1 MSIIL
6 QVTAGFSIALLSR
19 MFIPLIGVMKYPA
32 LENFVN
38 GTTTPGDHRRIDV
51 TSPLDGS
58 LLSTVPLS
66 TPGELES
73 AVAAASNAQPAWASL
88 TQRDR
93 SQFFFNYRE
102 LLRNHLDELAEL
114 IHLENGK
121 TIPESRAE
129 IDKAMELTE
138 FACSLPQLSSG
149 EVLEVS
155 QGFYC
160 SEQLEALGVVASVT
174 PFNFPIMVPHW
185 TIPVALAL
193 GNAMILKPSEKV
205 PLSAGRTAELLT
217 EAGLPDG
224 IFNVLHGDRELVE
237 AICDHPG
244 ITALTFVG
252 STPVAQAVYRR
263 ATASYKRVLAM
274 GGAKNH
280 LVLLPDADP
289 EYSGANITASMA
301 GCAGQRCMAAASLIA
316 VGDVDHVIDRV
327 CQESRA
333 MIAGE
338 NLGAVISSAARD
350 RIESYIT
357 EAEDQGARV
366 LVDGRNTVVAGHES
380 GSYVGA
386 TVIDQVTPEMRIA
399 REEVFGPVLSILR
412 ADSLDAALAI
422 ENASEFGNAAVI
434 YTQDGDAAR
443 QFTEGARSGMV
454 GVNVGVPVPREPFGF
469 GGWNASR
476 FGAGDITGTGSISF
490 WTQAKKITSHWIH
503 TDER

>member
-1 MSIIL
+1 
-6 QVTAGFSIALLSR
+6 
-19 MFIPLIGVMKYPA
+19 MKHPA
-32 LENFVN
+32 LDNFVN
-38 GTTTPGDHRRIDV
+38 GSAAPGDLRRLDV
-51 TSPLDGS
+51 ISPLDGS

-66 TPGELES
+66 TPAELES
-73 AVAAASNAQPAWASL
+73 AVTAASEAQPAWAGL
-88 TQRDR
+88 TQRER
-93 SQFFFNYRE
+93 SQFFFTYRG
-102 LLRNHLDELAEL
+102 LLSSQMEELAEL
-114 IHLENGK
+114 IHQENGK
-121 TIPESRAE
+121 TLPEARAE
-129 IDKAMELTE
+129 IDKAIELTE
-138 FACSLPQLSSG
+138 FACSLPQLTGG
-149 EVLEVS
+149 EALEVS
-155 QGFYC
+155 RGFYC
-160 SEQLEALGVVASVT
+160 SQQLEPLGVVASIT
-174 PFNFPIMVPHW
+174 PFNFPCMVPHW

-193 GNAMILKPSEKV
+193 GNAMILKPSEQV

-224 IFNVLHGDRELVE
+224 IFNVLHGDRELAE
-237 AICDHPG
+237 AICDHPQV
-244 ITALTFVG
+244 TAITFVG
-252 STPVAQAVYRR
+252 STPVARAVYAR
-263 ATASYKRVLAM
+263 ASAGYKRVLAM

-316 VGDVDHVIDRV
+316 VGDVDHVIERV
-327 CQESRA
+327 CEESRA
-333 MIAGE
+333 LVAGE

-357 EAEDQGARV
+357 EAEEQGARV
-366 LVDGRNTVVAGHES
+366 LVDGRNTVVAGREQ
-380 GSYVGA
+380 GTYVGA

-412 ADSLDAALAI
+412 ADSLDAAIAI

-434 YTQDGDAAR
+434 YTQDGDAAQR
-443 QFTEGARSGMV
+443 FTEGARSGMV

-469 GGWNASR
+469 GGWNESR

-503 TDER
+503 TDEN

>member
-1 MSIIL
+1 
-6 QVTAGFSIALLSR
+6 
-19 MFIPLIGVMKYPA
+19 
-32 LENFVN
+32 
-38 GTTTPGDHRRIDV
+38 
-51 TSPLDGS
+51 
-58 LLSTVPLS
+58 
-66 TPGELES
+66 
-73 AVAAASNAQPAWASL
+73 
-88 TQRDR
+88 
-93 SQFFFNYRE
+93 
-102 LLRNHLDELAEL
+102 
-114 IHLENGK
+114 
-121 TIPESRAE
+121 
-129 IDKAMELTE
+129 
-138 FACSLPQLSSG
+138 
-149 EVLEVS
+149 
-155 QGFYC
+155 
-160 SEQLEALGVVASVT
+160 VASVT

-224 IFNVLHGDRELVE
+224 IFNVLHGDGELVE

-244 ITALTFVG
+244 ITAMTFVG

-263 ATASYKRVLAM
+263 ATSSYKRVLAM

-289 EYSGANITASMA
+289 EYSAANITASMA

-327 CQESRA
+327 CEESRA
-333 MIAGE
+333 LVAGE
-338 NLGAVISSAARD
+338 NLGAVISSTARD
-350 RIESYIT
+350 RIETYIT
-357 EAEDQGARV
+357 EAEEQGARV
-366 LVDGRNTVVAGHES
+366 LVDGRNTVVAGREQ
-380 GSYVGA
+380 GTYVGA

-412 ADSLDAALAI
+412 ADSLDAAIAI

-434 YTQDGDAAR
+434 YTQDGDAAQR
-443 QFTEGARSGMV
+443 FTEGARSGMV

-469 GGWNASR
+469 GGWNKSR
-476 FGAGDITGTGSISF
+476 FGAGDITGTRSISF

-503 TDER
+503 TDEN